1 MKECNKTS
9 YCEAKLE
16 YVTRRIPQFWDI
28 WVIFEVLEWYLRYS
42 SGAWVISEVRIVLMM
57 IIQGPPAWRRLQ
69 EAENKMHFILVA
81 PFPQNCNH
89 PHTACKCFSRNGHL
103 FFYLYFCIL
112 CFCIL
117 YYLFLYLY
125 FGRSECFSGI
135 RFRFLCFWFL
145 HYDDLYNEFSQ
156 SFCQKI

>member
-1 MKECNKTS
+1 MWSRVGICHKENISVLGCLS
-9 YCEAKLE
+9 
-16 YVTRRIPQFWDI
+16 DI
-28 WVIFEVLEWYLRYS
+28 WDARVIFEVLERCS
-42 SGAWVISEVRIVLMM
+42 QDIWVKIVLMM
-57 IIQGPPAWRRLQ
+57 IIQVPPTWRLQ

-89 PHTACKCFSRNGHL
+89 PHTACKCFSRNRHL

-117 YYLFLYLY
+117 YYVFLYLY
-125 FGRSECFSGI
+125 FGRSGCFSGI
-135 RFRFLCFWFL
+135 QFRFLCFWFL
-145 HYDDLYNEFSQ
+145 HYDDLYNKFSQ